1 MGATGAMV
9 IGVLAIRWTR
19 REEALPEVVTVSADD
34 ARLNEKLDDELRDL
48 D

>member
-9 IGVLAIRWTR
+9 LGVLAIRWSR
-19 REEALPEVVTVSADD
+19 REETTPEPVAASPED
-34 ARLNEKLDDELRDL
+34 ARLNERLDDELRDL